1 MAKSETKKALK
12 AWMEFT
18 ELCKLLFSGGDDCPY
33 LINELKSGKWAKM
46 ARALA
51 KEMEIDWKKMTTS
64 ESNAIMLAMLEDT
77 YQQVRQDCEK
87 NYVVKFDVIEKEKP
101 EPAPESENENKA
113 PADEAEK
120 PESDENEAGE

>member
-1 MAKSETKKALK
+1 MAKPETKKALK

-18 ELCKLLFSGGDDCPY
+18 ELCKLLFSGGEDCPY

-64 ESNAIMLAMLEDT
+64 ESNAIMLAMLEDS
-77 YQQVRQDCEK
+77 YQQVRQDCNK
-87 NYVVKFDVIEKEKP
+87 NYVLRFDVIEKEKS
-101 EPAPESENENKA
+101 APTSENEPET

-120 PESDENEAGE
+120 SESNENEAGE